1 MRILYGINGEGLGH
15 LNRSKVVIKELTDMG
30 HTVLVASSHGCS
42 NFSINSMRFKYKNGK
57 IRKMRLLWDWL
68 SFPMRK
74 NLNKIPKIHFDLV
87 ITDFEPV
94 TARYARKH
102 KINLVSIDNQHRF
115 STIDT
120 SLPLT
125 LLFYNIVLSLVNKI
139 FIGKTDDQIVTC
151 FHPHHKNCGVI
162 NQNRETQIEDPLSD
176 VLSGATLVYIK
187 EEHIQDFI
195 NSYDVPQDR
204 VTYIFCDN
212 PDNYEDSLD
221 YSLTRNQKSG
231 IIETRWSGLCFMR
244 KGYSFKQL
252 MKSCRN
258 VITNAGNQTIG
269 ECIKNNIPITC
280 IPVKGQAEQEINGY
294 YLEKYNYGKCTNFY
308 NFEVN
313 YTKPSESFS
322 FSDSENGIDNLMK
335 RLTIWLNNV

>member
-1 MRILYGINGEGLGH
+1 MKILYGINGEGLGH
-15 LNRSKVVIKELTDMG
+15 LNRSKIVIKELTDMG
-30 HTVLVASSHGCS
+30 HTVFVASSHGWS
-42 NFSINSMRFKYKNGK
+42 NFIINSIRFKYKNGK

-74 NLNKIPKIHFDLV
+74 NLKKIPKNNYDLV

-120 SLPLT
+120 SLPFM
-125 LLFYNIVLSLVNKI
+125 LLVYNILLSLVNKI

-151 FHPHHKNCGVI
+151 FHPHYKNCGVV
-162 NQNRETQIEDPLSD
+162 NEDRNVGHQGPLSA
-176 VLSGATLVYIK
+176 VLMGATLVYLR
-187 EEHIQDFI
+187 EEHIQDFV
-195 NSYDVPQDR
+195 NNYNVPTDR

-212 PDNYEDSLD
+212 PDNYKNSLD
-221 YSLTRNQKSG
+221 YTLTG
-231 IIETRWSGLCFMR
+231 IIETRWSGLVFMK
-244 KGYSFKQL
+244 KGPDFKRL
-252 MKSCRN
+252 MKHCNN

-280 IPVKGQAEQEINGY
+280 IPIKGQAEQEINGY
-294 YLEKYNYGKCTNFY
+294 YLEKYNYGKCTTFD

-313 YTKPSESFS
+313 YTEPSESFS